1 MSYEKDYMYAID
13 RSDEYL
19 EHYGIKGMKWGV
31 RKALESGNSRALARQ
46 YRKASRKLA
55 RLEKRA
61 TSGKKY
67 ARRAALL
74 GAGAAAA
81 GGLAAAGTTGI
92 GNALS
97 ATSRVAGSGMRGI
110 GGGMNKAGAALGGLA
125 KGVKNQKIR
134 GAMQSAAAGLGFA
147 GRQTQRAGDAAQLGG
162 WKAGGALQTWGNKNG
177 LDIAR
182 DTAAT
187 RIMRQNQAAA
197 NASFNKRIAD
207 TMQKGIKGNGVGPAT
222 SAVNRLKAQQAG
234 ANKVF
239 NEQIA
244 GSQKHYKFSNNTLA
258 RAGAAAVGAGLLGAA
273 GYNAY
278 RAATTKKA
286 AAKAAQWKKEMNSA
300 FKGTQY
306 ANGGSA
312 KPSTKKRRRR

>member
-61 TSGKKY
+61 NNGSKY

-81 GGLAAAGTTGI
+81 GGLAAAGTEGVGRGLRQAGLLGGRASIGVGQLATRAGNAMARRGIRGAGRVKAFGTAAQRAGMKVSTGI
-92 GNALS
+92 HSGGRAVENWGNKTAFALDN
-97 ATSRVAGSGMRGI
+97 ATSR
-110 GGGMNKAGAALGGLA
+110 NYAAEAKKLHQYANGLA
-125 KGVKNQKIR
+125 VGDKGHWD
-134 GAMQSAAAGLGFA
+134 AMRLANDRAA
-147 GRQTQRAGDAAQLGG
+147 
-162 WKAGGALQTWGNKNG
+162 KA
-177 LDIAR
+177 
-182 DTAAT
+182 TASKT
-187 RIMRQNQAAA
+187 
-197 NASFNKRIAD
+197 
-207 TMQKGIKGNGVGPAT
+207 
-222 SAVNRLKAQQAG
+222 
-234 ANKVF
+234 KVT
-239 NEQIA
+239 
-244 GSQKHYKFSNNTLA
+244 NNMLA
-258 RAGAAAVGAGLLGAA
+258 RAGAAAVGAGLAGAA

-306 ANGGSA
+306 ANGGSV